1 MPLSPESSD
10 RSGQAWEDLCNP
22 GLSVQIDSLNVLYPQ
37 LSLILRHM
45 GRFLKQSSVLW
56 GPNIKCDPFSIASDQ
71 AEREA
76 KPSVEYPIALK
87 SGFYSLLIIEV
98 DSLTQK
104 ILSLQASDT
113 QLLRIFCSTF

>member
-1 MPLSPESSD
+1 
-10 RSGQAWEDLCNP
+10 
-22 GLSVQIDSLNVLYPQ
+22 
-37 LSLILRHM
+37 M

-71 AEREA
+71 VEREA